1 MKFTFLLGAGCEGNF
16 QIGMSSG
23 AEFQRKTILA
33 KDAKTIANFLNNNL
47 DIDSRSFLSWNS
59 SSSLYQ
65 TIKRTNNTYK
75 FNDDYQKIINDYL
88 DYKDEIDEKNK
99 KDEIDEKKLKEKRKL
114 ITDKF
119 LELYRTEIYD
129 KLENYKSEKNV
140 NEYSILEW
148 FLENGCFYSFADSLF
163 NYLSNPEMYKKE
175 VSKVIKLYYS
185 AYSCILSDLNKK
197 SNDKFEN
204 FELIKEFKNNNNN
217 NQEDDLCEIRK
228 QFVKHIHKLQKNIIY
243 NYKQSEK
250 EIYYKIISKK
260 FENKLNDVNVVTT
273 NYTNFSQKIIGLKD
287 ENIAYVHGKLDLF
300 ESLKSKHVGPI
311 DEFSADEVIIPFI
324 FVQSGIKP
332 VINTRQIKELAK
344 AVDMILESEYL
355 IVLGYGLNF
364 DDEHIVNFLRE
375 RIRNRKKIIYFIY
388 CDKENKMN
396 IEKSKINKLLVNEN
410 KDLIEYHLLSNTN
423 SSNDFKEI
431 LDKLK

>member
-1 MKFTFLLGAGCEGNF
+1 MRENMKFTFLLGAGCEGNF

-140 NEYSILEW
+140 L
-148 FLENGCFYSFADSLF
+148 
-163 NYLSNPEMYKKE
+163 
-175 VSKVIKLYYS
+175 
-185 AYSCILSDLNKK
+185 
-197 SNDKFEN
+197 
-204 FELIKEFKNNNNN
+204 
-217 NQEDDLCEIRK
+217 
-228 QFVKHIHKLQKNIIY
+228 
-243 NYKQSEK
+243 
-250 EIYYKIISKK
+250 
-260 FENKLNDVNVVTT
+260 
-273 NYTNFSQKIIGLKD
+273 
-287 ENIAYVHGKLDLF
+287 
-300 ESLKSKHVGPI
+300 
-311 DEFSADEVIIPFI
+311 
-324 FVQSGIKP
+324 
-332 VINTRQIKELAK
+332 
-344 AVDMILESEYL
+344 
-355 IVLGYGLNF
+355 
-364 DDEHIVNFLRE
+364 
-375 RIRNRKKIIYFIY
+375 
-388 CDKENKMN
+388 
-396 IEKSKINKLLVNEN
+396 
-410 KDLIEYHLLSNTN
+410 
-423 SSNDFKEI
+423 
-431 LDKLK
+431 